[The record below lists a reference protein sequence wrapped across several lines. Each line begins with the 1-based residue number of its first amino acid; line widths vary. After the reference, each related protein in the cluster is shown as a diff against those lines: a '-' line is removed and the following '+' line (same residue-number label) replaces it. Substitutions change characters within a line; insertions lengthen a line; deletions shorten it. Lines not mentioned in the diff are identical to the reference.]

1 MNYIS
6 ENGTIKNKSMVEQL
20 KEKNK
25 ADIQVLKEPHMPV
38 MVPIQEE
45 NWDTMVSLLQSCQ
58 EFHTEVYELQKT
70 LVTTTQMQSYME
82 SWSKKQLEKYSEKS
96 LEQDKKLAEVLVEI
110 TKLLEEM
117 KTYEQQ
123 VGKRIEAITSDTWDK
138 GEELQQAIAR
148 ASMKTERRAWL
159 KRTAISVT
167 ASLLAAVLSTLL
179 CIWLLT

>member
-1 MNYIS
+1 
-6 ENGTIKNKSMVEQL
+6 
-20 KEKNK
+20 
-25 ADIQVLKEPHMPV
+25 
-38 MVPIQEE
+38 
-45 NWDTMVSLLQSCQ
+45 
-58 EFHTEVYELQKT
+58 
-70 LVTTTQMQSYME
+70 MQNYME

-96 LEQDKKLAEVLVEI
+96 LEQDKKLAEVLVQVK
-110 TKLLEEM
+110 KLLEEM
-117 KTYEQQ
+117 QKYEQQ
-123 VGKRIEAITSDTWDK
+123 VGKKIEAITSVTWDK